1 MASIP
6 YRNKTKFLNA
16 TISAKKSPKE
26 ICQRLSAKA
35 QTVTDSRNY
44 GSFPLI
50 SILLKAAKDQELMIE
65 EKRYLGFVGIEGNG
79 RYFAAA
85 WIRGM

>member
-1 MASIP
+1 MLRS
-6 YRNKTKFLNA
+6 LQ
-16 TISAKKSPKE
+16 KKSSKE
-26 ICQRLSAKA
+26 ICQQRLSAKA

-65 EKRYLGFVGIEGNG
+65 EKRYLGFVGIEGNV